1 MKRILAPL
9 AATGLV
15 LASTAAQ
22 AAPIE
27 RAPAATGEAE
37 GIFGGEGYP
46 NGILMLLLSILAAI
60 PLGLGMLILVPV
72 GMISLYVCYK
82 DIFLQG

>member
-22 AAPIE
+22 AAPAID
-27 RAPAATGEAE
+27 RAPASIGKSEQL
-37 GIFGGEGYP
+37 FGGDGTYP
-46 NGILMLLLSILAAI
+46 NGILMLLLAGAVVMGIFAI
-60 PLGLGMLILVPV
+60 VESGDDGPDLTPLPLSP
-72 GMISLYVCYK
+72 
-82 DIFLQG
+82 